1 MTLTK
6 DTTVTVKD
14 GNFKI
19 VMGTALTTFYAKEN
33 AGGSENSKFV
43 LKTDGEI
50 DRLIQMLQTAKE
62 AMKASPPVITEI
74 TVPPTT

>member
-14 GNFKI
+14 GNFRI
-19 VMGTALTTFYAKEN
+19 SMGTTLTTFYAKEN
-33 AGGSENSKFV
+33 AGSENSKFV
-43 LKTDGEI
+43 LRTDGEI

-74 TVPPTT
+74 NVPPTT